1 MGSSQLVKNSPA
13 NAGDAR
19 VLGLIPG
26 SERSLEVGTGDPLQ
40 LPGKFHGQR
49 SLAGHSPWG
58 GRESDMTEHTLSTN
72 MFKHRKT
79 QCLVQQFSPN

>member
-49 SLAGHSPWG
+49 SLAGQSPCG
-58 GRESDMTEHTLSTN
+58 HKELGKTE
-72 MFKHRKT
+72 
-79 QCLVQQFSPN
+79 